1 MYSDNLVGKV
11 LGDRYEILEKIG
23 AGGMATVYKA
33 HCRLL
38 NRYVAI
44 KVLKE
49 SLKNDPEI
57 VKKFSVE
64 AKAAAG
70 LSHHNIVSVYDV
82 GETDGLSY
90 IVMEYVDGITLKEY
104 LNKHTML
111 DWREACNFGI
121 QIGLALEHAHKNGII
136 HRDIKPHNILVTDD
150 HTLKVADFGI
160 ARAVSSETVVAGG
173 DALGSVHYISPE
185 QARGGYTDARSD
197 IYSLG
202 VVMYEMLT
210 GRLPFDGDNPVSIAI
225 MKLEKDPVDC
235 KVINLEIPQE
245 VSQIVMKAMAREQH
259 ARYQTVMDMVV
270 DLKSVLESSQTE
282 RGAVTGMTERIPKIP
297 ARELPKEETGSQ
309 GRRGKKKKDKLASYL
324 VIGSIL
330 LVLILAGGTFAF
342 MNWGKKEVQVPNLL
356 NKTLEEALLE
366 IKDTDFEI
374 DETGI
379 MYEVSSEYEEGRI
392 MLQNPGANTY
402 VKKNTKIKLTISS
415 GPEEGN
421 IPVPELE
428 NKSFDEAVQLLE
440 AADLSYEKIEEE
452 SSTYELNYVIGQ
464 IPQAGTKV
472 SKGYKVILRVCT
484 SKPEANED
492 EKVPV
497 PNVVGGNMEAA
508 DKKLKAVGL
517 KLGNVKKE
525 QSNKPAGQVISQDP
539 SAGSESPKG
548 SYVNIVVSEG
558 QAQAEEPTP
567 SPTVR
572 VTDPPRTAEPTT
584 PSETADPTTQPA
596 KRTNLTVVIPDS
608 AGEKVQIKVV
618 ANGKTIYDK
627 SHNKS
632 DGQVVIPVEST
643 KDSATVETYID
654 GQKVSEKEVTFD

>member
-1 MYSDNLVGKV
+1 MYSDNLVGMV
-11 LGDRYEILEKIG
+11 LGDRYEILEKKG
-23 AGGMATVYKA
+23 TGGMATVYKA

-49 SLKNDPEI
+49 SLKTDPEI

-70 LSHHNIVSVYDV
+70 LSHHNIVSVFDV

-104 LNKHTML
+104 LNKNKVL
-111 DWREACNFGI
+111 DWRQACNFAI

-150 HTLKVADFGI
+150 LTLKVADFGI

-225 MKLEKDPVDC
+225 MKLEKEPVDC

-270 DLKSVLESSQTE
+270 DLKSILESSQVE
-282 RGAVTGMTERIPKIP
+282 RGTITGMTERIPQIP
-297 ARELPKEETGSQ
+297 VREQPEETQ
-309 GRRGKKKKDKLASYL
+309 RRRLHKGKKKKDKLATYL
-324 VIGSIL
+324 VVGSIL
-330 LVLILAGGTFAF
+330 LVLVLAGGTFAF

-356 NKTLEEALLE
+356 NKTLEEALVE

-374 DETGI
+374 DEASI
-379 MYEVSSEYEEGRI
+379 NYEVSEEYEEGRI

-415 GPEEGN
+415 GTEEGN

-428 NKSFDEAVQLLE
+428 NKDFDAAVRLLKDAGLE
-440 AADLSYEKIEEE
+440 YEKIEEE
-452 SSTYELNYVIGQ
+452 SSTYELNYVISQ
-464 IPQAGTKV
+464 VPKAGTKV
-472 SKGYKVILRVCT
+472 SKGYKVILHVCT
-484 SKPEANED
+484 SKPEANEE

-497 PNVVGGNMEAA
+497 PNVVGGDMAAA

-525 QSNKPAGQVISQDP
+525 KSNKPEGTVISQNP
-539 SAGSESPKG
+539 TAGSESPKG
-548 SYVNIVVSEG
+548 SYVNIVISEG
-558 QAQAEEPTP
+558 QAEEPTQTPEASP
-567 SPTVR
+567 SPTPNTTK
-572 VTDPPRTAEPTT
+572 TDPPKTQEPSGE
-584 PSETADPTTQPA
+584 P
-596 KRTNLTVVIPDS
+596 KRTNLTVVIPDD
-608 AGEKVQIKVV
+608 AGDTVQIKVV

-627 SHNKS
+627 AHSKS

-643 KDSATVETYID
+643 KDSATVETYIN
-654 GQKVSEKEVTFD
+654 GQKVSEKVVRFD

>member
-1 MYSDNLVGKV
+1 
-11 LGDRYEILEKIG
+11 
-23 AGGMATVYKA
+23 MATVYKA

-49 SLKNDPEI
+49 SLKTDPEI

-70 LSHHNIVSVYDV
+70 LSHHNIVSVFDV

-104 LNKHTML
+104 LNRHRVL
-111 DWREACNFGI
+111 DWRQACNFGI

-136 HRDIKPHNILVTDD
+136 HRDIKPHNILVTEDL
-150 HTLKVADFGI
+150 TLKVADFGI

-225 MKLEKDPVDC
+225 MKLEKEPVDC

-245 VSQIVMKAMAREQH
+245 VSGIVMKAMAREQH

-270 DLKSVLESSQTE
+270 DLKSMLESSQIE
-282 RGAVTGMTERIPKIP
+282 RGTVTGVTERIPKIP
-297 ARELPKEETGSQ
+297 VREQPEDD
-309 GRRGKKKKDKLASYL
+309 GRGGGRMQKAKKKKDKLATYL
-324 VIGSIL
+324 VVGSIL

-342 MNWGKKEVQVPNLL
+342 MNWGKKEVQVPDLL
-356 NKTLEEALLE
+356 NKTLEEALAE

-374 DETGI
+374 DEGNI
-379 MYEVSSEYEEGRI
+379 NYEVSAEYEEGRI

-415 GPEEGN
+415 GSEEGN

-428 NKSFDEAVQLLE
+428 NKDFDTAVKLLK
-440 AADLSYEKIEEE
+440 AAGLEYEKIDEE
-452 SSTYELNYVIGQ
+452 SSTYELNYVISQ
-464 IPQAGTKV
+464 VPKAGTKV
-472 SKGYKVILRVCT
+472 SKGYKVIMHVCT
-484 SKPEANED
+484 SKPEANEE

-497 PNVVGGNMEAA
+497 PSVVGGDMASA

-517 KLGNVKKE
+517 KMGNVKKE
-525 QSNKPAGQVISQDP
+525 KSSKPEGTVISQDP
-539 SAGSESPKG
+539 TAGSESPKG
-548 SYVNIVVSEG
+548 SYVNIVISEG
-558 QAQAEEPTP
+558 KGEEEPT
-567 SPTVR
+567 STPTAKP
-572 VTDPPRTAEPTT
+572 TEPPENNN
-584 PSETADPTTQPA
+584 TQPPKTQEPNGGEA
-596 KRTNLTVVIPDS
+596 KRTNLTVVIPED
-608 AGEKVQIKVV
+608 AGDTVQIKVV
-618 ANGKTIYDK
+618 ANGKTIHDK
-627 SHNKS
+627 THNKS
-632 DGQVVIPVEST
+632 EGQVIIPVEST
-643 KDSATVETYID
+643 KDSATVETYIN
-654 GQKVSEKEVTFD
+654 GEKVSEKVVTFN